1 MYQTS
6 RPGWSEWSRWIWN
19 PDYQQY
25 YRQRVDAAGNSDIQ
39 WQSEYESAQ
48 NREVPRTPVQVPAQ
62 VQQMDQM
69 DQVTQQFGS
78 VNIQSPEQAAGDEHD
93 NNEYV
98 TGGSSSRVKSKSSRS
113 HSSSSK
119 SKSKPSKS
127 SSGKGKAPAQEAIDE
142 ADEHGYENRHSQRR
156 PSASTTAQQ
165 AEQTYYDPN
174 TGQYYILPQATQGD
188 PASNQPYPSG
198 SAEGEDPE
206 LQAALAQSRQYSR
219 DQYRGGEPSSAAY
232 APYAQDEEEDPGP
245 AVASTNQEHIV
256 GTGGE
261 TETLDPRYRVAQSH
275 MFQPGEVF
283 KVLWPEPAGGGSVV
297 EETVYRD
304 RYGGQIFVH
313 FRRFIVVANDRGHC
327 TCIPI
332 STYGKKGCKKS
343 GVKAEQHGIV
353 VESSNRNPT
362 ALPGEPELGYPPV
375 RVHIHEPDERIA
387 KESRVNY
394 SKLTTVEHNVKVL
407 FIGRV
412 VTSDWDTV
420 TEAVNASWAK
430 KTHVPVSSQLLWHA
444 PAKLV
449 SAASQSR
456 DRHGMGYA
464 QLSRHA
470 A

>member
-6 RPGWSEWSRWIWN
+6 RSGWSEWSQWTWHQS
-19 PDYQQY
+19 YQQY

-48 NREVPRTPVQVPAQ
+48 NRDVPRTPVQVQ
-62 VQQMDQM
+62 EVDQM
-69 DQVTQQFGS
+69 TQQFGS
-78 VNIQSPEQAAGDEHD
+78 VNIQSPEQTAADEHD
-93 NNEYV
+93 NDEYV

-127 SSGKGKAPAQEAIDE
+127 SSGKGKATAQEAIDE
-142 ADEHGYENRHSQRR
+142 VDEQGYENRHSQRR
-156 PSASTTAQQ
+156 PSASTAAPQT
-165 AEQTYYDPN
+165 EQTCNIDKPHS
-174 TGQYYILPQATQGD
+174 TTGD

-198 SAEGEDPE
+198 SAEEEDPV
-206 LQAALAQSRQYSR
+206 LQAAIAQSRHYSR
-219 DQYRGGEPSSAAY
+219 DQYRGGESSSAAY

-304 RYGGQIFVH
+304 QFGGRIFVH

-353 VESSNRNPT
+353 AESSNRNPT
-362 ALPGEPELGYPPV
+362 GLSGEPELGYPPV
-375 RVHIHEPDERIA
+375 RVHIHEPNERIS

-412 VTSDWDTV
+412 VTSDWDIV
-420 TEAVNASWAK
+420 TEAVNTSWAK
-430 KTHVPVSSQLLWHA
+430 KTHLKKKHRRS
-444 PAKLV
+444 
-449 SAASQSR
+449 
-456 DRHGMGYA
+456 
-464 QLSRHA
+464 
-470 A
+470 